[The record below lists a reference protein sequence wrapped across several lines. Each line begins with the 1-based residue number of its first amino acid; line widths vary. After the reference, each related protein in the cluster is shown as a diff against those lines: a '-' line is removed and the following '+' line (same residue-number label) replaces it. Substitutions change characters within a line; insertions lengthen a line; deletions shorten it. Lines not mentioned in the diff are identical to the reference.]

1 MTRYAYSMYFNAI
14 YSGKQVEMNK
24 VIMAAVPRNVS
35 YKDKA
40 NLKNADYQQVLTVA
54 DTKKDSQ

>member
-1 MTRYAYSMYFNAI
+1 MYFNAI
-14 YSGKQVEMNK
+14 YSGKQVDMEK